1 MIDNKALNEEFDIE
15 NIENEST
22 NIVNTMSDENI
33 INIENIDEVVFT
45 NIKKANTILDRIMIE
60 IDNEGV
66 SPRLAEVGSMLINA
80 INNSYDKII
89 NKDISMKDLQ
99 LKREM
104 LTLKEKEI
112 EIRRSIGQPTY
123 NQNNIIIDGNRET
136 ILKMLKDDKT
146 DQYLIEMEE
155 ENETN

>member
-1 MIDNKALNEEFDIE
+1 
-15 NIENEST
+15 
-22 NIVNTMSDENI
+22 
-33 INIENIDEVVFT
+33 
-45 NIKKANTILDRIMIE
+45 
-60 IDNEGV
+60 
-66 SPRLAEVGSMLINA
+66 MLINA